1 MRDFVNIKIEM
12 TRAGI
17 NVSDVANEMNIS
29 PQALYQKMNGK
40 TEFTLKDMNLLR
52 NILMKHIGENLTLDY
67 LFGGNND
74 N

>member
-12 TRAGI
+12 TRAGM

-67 LFGGNND
+67 LFGGNNG

>member
-52 NILMKHIGENLTLDY
+52 SILMKHIGENLTLDY

>member
-17 NVSDVANEMNIS
+17 NVSDVANEMKIS
-29 PQALYQKMNGK
+29 PQALYQKLKGN
-40 TEFTLKDMNLLR
+40 TEFTLKDMQLLR
-52 NILMKHIGENLTLDY
+52 NILSSHNGEKLTLDY
-67 LFGGNND
+67 LFGGDND

>member
-1 MRDFVNIKIEM
+1 MRNFVNIKIEM

-29 PQALYQKMNGK
+29 PQALYQKINGK

-67 LFGGNND
+67 LFGGNNG

>member
-17 NVSDVANEMNIS
+17 NVSDVASEMNIS

>member
-17 NVSDVANEMNIS
+17 NVSDVAGEMNIT

-40 TEFTLKDMNLLR
+40 TEFTLKDMKLIR
-52 NILMKHIGENLTLDY
+52 NILVKHIGENLTLDY
-67 LFGGNND
+67 LFGGDND
-74 N
+74 C

>member
-52 NILMKHIGENLTLDY
+52 SILMKHIGENLTLDY
-67 LFGGNND
+67 LFGGNNG

>member
-17 NVSDVANEMNIS
+17 NVSDVASEMNIS

-52 NILMKHIGENLTLDY
+52 SILMKHIGENLTLDY